1 MIRGFAFLLL
11 FFISTAAVAQTLPAL
26 YDVDGVAV
34 SDTLN
39 VRTGPSTEF
48 DVIDKLSPDAEGLE
62 VVDLDKTGEW
72 GLINV
77 KEMSGWVSLK
87 FMKRQGGQVEEGLP
101 RAFACFGT
109 EPFWSFTVAP
119 DLSATFEEPNAN
131 GTKQTQI
138 ASLVVVPSA
147 NRTDRHALFGDGGE
161 QIFTT
166 MVGHNQCFDGM
177 SDRTYGLSID
187 LLVTDQG
194 GVNVFSGCCSVQQ

>member
-1 MIRGFAFLLL
+1 MIRTFAAILFLIPAMA
-11 FFISTAAVAQTLPAL
+11 FGQTLPAL
-26 YDVDGVAV
+26 YDVNGVAV

-39 VRTGPSTEF
+39 VRTGPSTQF
-48 DVIDKLSPDAEGLE
+48 DVIEKLAPDAEDLE

-77 KEMSGWVSLK
+77 KETSGWVSLK
-87 FMKRQGGQVEEGLP
+87 FMKRQAGQVEEGLP
-101 RAFACFGT
+101 RAFACYGT

-119 DLSATFEEPNAN
+119 DLSATFDEPSDA
-131 GTKQTQI
+131 GTRQTRI
-138 ASLVVVPSA
+138 DALVVVPSA

-187 LLVTDQG
+187 LLVSNQD
-194 GVNVFSGCCSVQQ
+194 GVNVYSGCCSVEQ

>member
-1 MIRGFAFLLL
+1 
-11 FFISTAAVAQTLPAL
+11 
-26 YDVDGVAV
+26 
-34 SDTLN
+34 N

-48 DVIDKLSPDAEGLE
+48 DVIEKLSANAQGLE

-77 KEMSGWVSLK
+77 KDVSGWVSLR
-87 FMKRQGGQVEEGLP
+87 FMQRQTGQDEEGLP
-101 RAFACFGT
+101 RSLACYGT
-109 EPFWSFTVAP
+109 EPFWSFNVAP
-119 DLSATFEEPNAN
+119 DLSATFEEPAEDSV
-131 GTKQTQI
+131 KQTEI
-138 ASLVVVPSA
+138 DALVVVPSA

-187 LLVTDQG
+187 LLVTDEA
-194 GVNVFSGCCSVQQ
+194 GVNVYSGCCSVGQ